1 MPMNASDFQ
10 NFNDYLNLEKNY
22 SKHTVH
28 AYIRDLCFFSE
39 YIEERYDLFEFAQ
52 VRYPMIRSWIILL
65 VEQGKS
71 NRTVNRK
78 MSSLKAYFKFLLK
91 TQQIQADPMAKHRAL
106 KTSKKVQ
113 VPFSVDEIN
122 TVMELLQQK
131 KGFLGT
137 RDRFMIFLFYAT
149 GMRRAELVDLRLQD
163 FDWSSGVV
171 KVRGKRQKERLI
183 PLLDELKPLFEA
195 YIQERSQ
202 LVNIVDV
209 NQLFLSQKG
218 VKIYPE
224 LVYRVINGYFSKVS
238 KKIKRSPHILRHSF
252 ATHLLD
258 QGADLNAVKELLGHA
273 SLSSTQ
279 VYTHS
284 SITKLRQAYARA
296 HPRNKKA

>member
-1 MPMNASDFQ
+1 MNASDFQ

-39 YIEERYDLFEFAQ
+39 YIEEQYDLFDFTQ

-91 TQQIQADPMAKHRAL
+91 TQQIHADPMAKHRAL

-131 KGFLGT
+131 NGFVGT
-137 RDRFMIFLFYAT
+137 RDRLMIFLFYAT

-183 PLLDELKPLFEA
+183 PLLDELKPLFDA
-195 YIQERSQ
+195 YVVERSQ
-202 LVNIVDV
+202 LENIVDGTH
-209 NQLFLSQKG
+209 LFLSQKG

-224 LVYRVINGYFSKVS
+224 LVYRAINGYFSMVS
-238 KKIKRSPHILRHSF
+238 KKLKRSPHILRHSF

-258 QGADLNAVKELLGHA
+258 EGADLNAVKELLGHA

-284 SITKLRQAYARA
+284 SISKLRQAYARA
-296 HPRNKKA
+296 HPRNKKS